1 MSNAEG
7 GQASNSSGPAAT
19 PGGSDVGRQ
28 IMTALGGGD
37 VTLAMGIVAILVI
50 LVLPLPSWLLDVLLT
65 VSITFSVLILMTTL
79 FVQKPLD
86 FSSFPTVLLIATMM
100 RLALNLASTRLIL
113 SHGHEGE
120 DAAGHVIQAFGG
132 FVMGNNFVIGIIV
145 FAILLIVNFV
155 VITKGAGR
163 IAEVAAR
170 FSLDAMPGKQM
181 AVDADL
187 SSGLITEDEARTR
200 RKQVEDESGF
210 FGSMDGAAKFVRGD
224 AIAGLLITFINII
237 GGMVIGVAQ
246 QDMAMSAAADTYVKL
261 TIGDGL
267 VTQIP
272 ALIVST
278 AAGLLVTRA
287 GTVGSTESAVFGQL
301 SKYPRALGVS
311 SFLTL
316 CLGLLPELPM
326 LPFVLLATASGA
338 AAWQLSRT
346 QQQDT
351 EAEEKR
357 VQDEIEAT
365 PVEEPITTALAMD
378 LLRLEL
384 GYGLLPLIND
394 QAGYRLTDQI
404 KALRRQL
411 AGDIG
416 FVMPSVR
423 ILDNMQLAPNTYV
436 VRVKEV
442 EAGRG
447 ELRPSML
454 LAMDPQG
461 GQVAIPGEATTEP
474 TFGLPATWI
483 EDDQREE
490 AAFRGYTVVDPAT
503 VITTHLTECL
513 KDNMPE
519 LLSYAETQK
528 LLDDL
533 PKEHQ
538 KLIADLVPAQV
549 SISAIQR
556 ILQNLLAERVSIRD
570 LPTILEGIS
579 EAAAM
584 TQNIVM
590 ITEHVRTRLAR
601 QISHAN
607 TGPGEYIPLITLSPD
622 WEQNIAESIIGQG
635 EDRQLSMAP
644 SRLQEFIALV
654 RDSFDEQARQG
665 EVPVLLTSPMIRP
678 FVRSVIERFRP
689 STTVMSQNEIFP
701 KAKIRTVG
709 QVGAGVVTT

>member
-1 MSNAEG
+1 MSNVEG
-7 GQASNSSGPAAT
+7 ETPSASNPEATSG
-19 PGGSDVGRQ
+19 GNDVGRQ
-28 IMTALGGGD
+28 IMSALGGGD
-37 VTLAMGIVAILVI
+37 VTLAMGIVGILVI

-79 FVQKPLD
+79 FVQRPLD

-145 FAILLIVNFV
+145 FSILLIVNFV

-237 GGMVIGVAQ
+237 GGMIIGVAQ

-316 CLGLLPELPM
+316 CLGLLPELPL
-326 LPFVLLATASGA
+326 LPFLLLATASGG

-346 QQQDT
+346 QQQNTD
-351 EAEEKR
+351 AEEKR
-357 VQDEIEAT
+357 TQDAIEAT

-423 ILDNMQLAPNTYV
+423 ILDNMQLPPNTYV

-483 EDDQREE
+483 EGDQREE

-622 WEQNIAESIIGQG
+622 WEHNIAESIIGQG

-644 SRLQEFIALV
+644 SQLQEFIALV
-654 RDSFDEQARQG
+654 RESFDEQARQG

-689 STTVMSQNEIFP
+689 TTTVMSQNEIFP

-709 QVGAGVVTT
+709 QVGAGVGTT